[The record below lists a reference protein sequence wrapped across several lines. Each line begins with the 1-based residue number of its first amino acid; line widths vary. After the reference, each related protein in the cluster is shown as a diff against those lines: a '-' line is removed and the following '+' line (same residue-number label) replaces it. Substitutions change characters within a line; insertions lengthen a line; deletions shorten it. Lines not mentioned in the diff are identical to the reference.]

1 VRGLA
6 KVDAGR
12 LMPLFQFLSANPVG
26 KDPQPL
32 KSLNFPEFVWIW
44 NHRQG
49 LTTPNLHLRIARW
62 LSTRWEEGDRN
73 LLLLAFRNSGKS
85 TLVGLFSAWLLF
97 RNPNL
102 RILVLAADFA
112 LAKKMVRNVK
122 RIVERHPFTRG
133 LKPARSDQWA
143 SDQFTVRR
151 MAELRDPS
159 MLAKGIE
166 ANITG
171 LRADIVICDDV
182 EVPNTSDTALK
193 RADLRARLHEIE
205 YVLVPGGLQ
214 LYVGTPHSF
223 YTIYAAEV
231 RTESGEEHPFLDGFR
246 RLELPILDSRGASR
260 WPERFSSKK
269 IAAIC
274 RRTGPNKFQ
283 SQMMLKP
290 RSVSDGRLDPER
302 IRSYDNELV
311 YAEGNSEAIL
321 SLGERR
327 VISAS
332 CWWDPSYGSPEKG
345 DASVVAA
352 VFTDEN
358 GDYFL
363 HRICYLEHDPAR
375 VHEVDEATQLC
386 RKVASFVRDLYAPS
400 VALETNGLGRFLPG
414 LLRQELRRSR
424 VPCAVIERASTRK
437 KDLRIIDAFDAVLAA
452 GRLSAHR
459 SVWSTPFI
467 EEMREWSPG
476 SRGRDDGL
484 DAVAGCLLSEPVRI
498 SRRPL
503 PFAGEE
509 HGFKNWRPS
518 GRTFRAEHDF
528 TV

>member
-1 VRGLA
+1 
-6 KVDAGR
+6 
-12 LMPLFQFLSANPVG
+12 
-26 KDPQPL
+26 L

-44 NHRQG
+44 NRRQG

-62 LSTRWEEGDRN
+62 LAARWEEGDRN

-97 RNPNL
+97 RYPNL

-122 RIVERHPFTRG
+122 RIIERHPFTRG
-133 LKPARSDQWA
+133 LKPASSDQWA

-193 RADLRARLHEIE
+193 RANLRTCLHEIE

-223 YTIYAAEV
+223 YTIYASEV
-231 RTESGEEHPFLDGFR
+231 RMEAGEERPFLDGFQ
-246 RLELPILDSRGASR
+246 RLELALLDSRGASR
-260 WPERFSSKK
+260 WPERFPSEK
-269 IAAIC
+269 IAAIQ

-290 RSVSDGRLDPER
+290 RSVAEGRLDPDR
-302 IRSYDNELV
+302 IRAYEDELV
-311 YAEGNSEAIL
+311 YAEGNSEAVLTI
-321 SLGERR
+321 GERR
-327 VISAS
+327 VVSAS
-332 CWWDPSYGSPEKG
+332 CWWDPSYGSPDKG

-358 GDYFL
+358 GDYYL
-363 HRICYLEHDPAR
+363 HKICYLEHDLAR

-386 RKVASFVRDLYAPS
+386 RKVASFVRDLYVPS
-400 VALETNGLGRFLPG
+400 VTLETNGLGRFLPG
-414 LLRQELRRSR
+414 LLRQELRASR
-424 VPCAVIERASTRK
+424 TDCAVIERAATRNK
-437 KDLRIIDAFDAVLAA
+437 ALRIIDAFDAILAA

-476 SRGRDDGL
+476 SKGRDDGL

-503 PFAGEE
+503 ISARKER
-509 HGFKNWRPS
+509 GFKNWRPGS
-518 GRTFRAEHDF
+518 GIFRAEYDF